1 MFKAGYKVACEQAF
15 FMGKGWKKML
25 TCYSYKEL
33 AGGFEPIIKEEV
45 F

>member
-15 FMGKGWKKML
+15 FMGKGEKK
-25 TCYSYKEL
+25 CSHASYEEL